1 MTGVQTAVLA
11 AAWTALVLALLLFG
25 GGGPPFVYQGF

>member
-1 MTGVQTAVLA
+1 MRRLRIGALA
-11 AAWTALVLALLLFG
+11 AGWLLLALTLLLFG

>member
-1 MTGVQTAVLA
+1 MRRPGIWLLA
-11 AAWTALVLALLLFG
+11 AGWVVLVLALLLFG